1 MSSGVGIKFEGACK
15 NCKMKKLQLTSMENW
30 SADGSEFFYELHCQ
44 HEEICRMWED
54 KINEVIKNENG
65 LSKSDIETLDK
76 QGGRIMESFLYRD
89 L

>member
-1 MSSGVGIKFEGACK
+1 MSIGVGIKFEGACK

-54 KINEVIKNENG
+54 KINEITMMKVLKLVE
-65 LSKSDIETLDK
+65 SKSDIETLDK
-76 QGGRIMESFLYRD
+76 QGGRIIGSL
-89 L
+89 